1 MKEKPSCNSNTPNK
15 NMMIIERIQGLMSE
29 VNVLVSELEP
39 LSATA
44 KVTCEKRTMR
54 SQALDEINLFQTTT
68 QHELRKAFE

>member
-1 MKEKPSCNSNTPNK
+1 MKEKISCNSNTPNK

-29 VNVLVSELEP
+29 VNVLVSDLEP

-44 KVTCEKRTMR
+44 QITSDKRTIR